1 MSYSATLGEEELL
14 TSPLGARPEEMH
26 YAWNRIH
33 TTERGEKVGVLA

>member
-14 TSPLGARPEEMH
+14 KSPLGARPQEMH

>member
-14 TSPLGARPEEMH
+14 KSPLRARPEEMR
-26 YAWNRIH
+26 YAWNQIH